1 MREANRS
8 LRHAGTGAASLVLL
22 SGCMTATLEEDRTLT
37 TAIADHEAV
46 VLLAKPHVE
55 GITAEDEFMDCVGD
69 KMARHRHIRVQ
80 PNNDFVDSMFPWLEP
95 STAPQRPEGVTKLL
109 AKDVVA
115 QRIVDSGVRYLIWVD
130 GATKQTDSGGSITCT
145 LGPAGGGCIGFGWWE
160 KESDYQAIVW
170 DLNTA
175 RTAGS
180 VSTNVTGTSALVG
193 VLVPL
198 PFIARVQGTAC
209 DRLAEQLGA
218 FLKGDDIP
226 APKAVKSAGS

>member
-1 MREANRS
+1 MMRDTYRT
-8 LRHAGTGAASLVLL
+8 LRHAGTGAATLVLL
-22 SGCMTATLEEDRTLT
+22 SGCMTARLEEDRAMS

-55 GITAEDEFMDCVGD
+55 GITAEDEFMDCVGE
-69 KMARHRHIRVQ
+69 KMARATGIQVR
-80 PNNDFVDSMFPWLEP
+80 PNDTFVDSMFPWLEP

-115 QRIVDSGVRYLIWVD
+115 QRIEESGVRYLIWID
-130 GATKQTDSGGSITCT
+130 GATRQTDSGGSITCT

-170 DLNTA
+170 DLDTA
-175 RTAGS
+175 KTAGS

-209 DRLAEQLGA
+209 DRLAGQLGA
-218 FLKGDDIP
+218 FLKGEDIAAA
-226 APKAVKSAGS
+226 APAGS

>member
-1 MREANRS
+1 MMRATFRS
-8 LRHAGTGAASLVLL
+8 WRHAGAGAATLVLA
-22 SGCMTATLEEDRTLT
+22 SGCMTARLEEDRQFT

-55 GITAEDEFMDCVGD
+55 GITAEDEFMDCVGN
-69 KMARHRHIRVQ
+69 KMAKGAGIQVRA
-80 PNNDFVDSMFPWLEP
+80 NDTFVDSMFPWLEP

-115 QRIVDSGVRYLIWVD
+115 DRIAESGVRYIVWID
-130 GATKQTDSGGSITCT
+130 GATRQTDSGGSITCT
-145 LGPAGGGCIGFGWWE
+145 IGPAGGGCIGFGWWE

-175 RTAGS
+175 KTAGS
-180 VSTNVTGTSALVG
+180 VTTNVTGTSALVG

-209 DRLAEQLGA
+209 DRLADQLGQ
-218 FLKGDDIP
+218 FLKGADIVP
-226 APKAVKSAGS
+226 TATGT

>member
-1 MREANRS
+1 MMRLTGRS
-8 LRHAGTGAASLVLL
+8 MVRAGTGAATLVLL
-22 SGCMTATLEEDRTLT
+22 SGCMTAELDENRNLSTS
-37 TAIADHEAV
+37 IASHEAI

-55 GITAEDEFMDCVGD
+55 GISAEDEFMDCVGE
-69 KMARHRHIRVQ
+69 KMTRQTGIQVR
-80 PNNDFVDSMFPWLEP
+80 PNDEFVDSMFPWLEP

-109 AKDVVA
+109 SKDVVA
-115 QRIVDSGVRYLIWVD
+115 DRIAQSGVRYIVWVD
-130 GATKQTDSGGSITCT
+130 GSTRQTDSGGSITCT

-160 KESDYQAIVW
+160 KESDYEATVW

-193 VLVPL
+193 VILPL

-209 DRLAEQLGA
+209 DRLAGQLSA
-218 FLKGDDIP
+218 FLKGEDIP
-226 APKAVKSAGS
+226 AEAAGT

>member
-1 MREANRS
+1 MKRETINS
-8 LRHAGTGAASLVLL
+8 LRNAGIGSAALVLL
-22 SGCMTATLEEDRTLT
+22 SGCMTARLEEDRTMST
-37 TAIADHEAV
+37 QIADHEAV

-55 GITAEDEFMDCVGD
+55 GITAEDDFMDCVGD
-69 KMARHRHIRVQ
+69 KMARSKGIQVR
-80 PNNDFVDSMFPWLEP
+80 PNDTFVDSMFPWLEP

-115 QRIVDSGVRYLIWVD
+115 QRIQESGVRYLIWID
-130 GATKQTDSGGSITCT
+130 GATRQTDSGGSITCT

-175 RTAGS
+175 KTAGS

-209 DRLAEQLGA
+209 DRLASQLGS
-218 FLKGDDIP
+218 FLKGEDIP
-226 APKAVKSAGS
+226 APKAGS

>member
-1 MREANRS
+1 MRQADRM
-8 LRHAGTGAASLVLL
+8 LRHAAAGAAELMLL
-22 SGCMTATLEEDRTLT
+22 SGCMTATLEEDRHQT
-37 TAIADHEAV
+37 TVIADHEAV

-55 GITAEDEFMDCVGD
+55 GITAEDEFMDCVGE
-69 KMARHRHIRVQ
+69 KMARATGIQVRA
-80 PNNDFVDSMFPWLEP
+80 NDDFVDSMFPWLEP

-115 QRIVDSGVRYLIWVD
+115 ERIAESGVRYIVWVD
-130 GATKQTDSGGSITCT
+130 GATRQTDSGGSITCT
-145 LGPAGGGCIGFGWWE
+145 ISPAGGGCIGFGWWE
-160 KESDYQAIVW
+160 KESDYQATVW

-180 VSTNVTGTSALVG
+180 VTTNVTGTSALVG

-209 DRLAEQLGA
+209 DRLAGQLGA
-218 FLKGDDIP
+218 FLKGEDIP
-226 APKAVKSAGS
+226 AAPAGT